1 MPLTRIDLVNL
12 ALSQAQL
19 DSSYQTKARGWL
31 NIVIDKLALRKNY
44 KFYYKTPST
53 DVPFVA
59 GVQEYGLPDD
69 FQRSDSCFIIQNGQ
83 VGTEVLI
90 VEPYRFDQLAFGN
103 ITGTPSAAVI
113 KVESQVIRFNTAPS
127 AGNNL
132 SYRLNY
138 YRSPQALTTDSTDDL
153 VVPDFE
159 DQDVLIQ
166 ELMRWAYEFTDDERY
181 EAKKMDIKEAHRDH
195 QRNMYESDGTGQMD
209 LARDI
214 FRSRTGSRRRG
225 SFNS

>member
-31 NIVIDKLALRKNY
+31 NVIIDRLALRRNY

-59 GVQEYGLPDD
+59 GVQEYALPLD
-69 FQRSDSCFIIQNGQ
+69 FQRSDSCFLVQNGQ
-83 VGTEVLI
+83 KGNEIMI
-90 VEPYRFDQLAFGN
+90 VEPYRFDQLDIGN
-103 ITGTPSAAVI
+103 VTGNPIAAVI
-113 KVESQVIRFNTAPS
+113 KLETQVIRFNTVPA
-127 AGNNL
+127 AGTTC

-138 YRSPQALTTDSTDDL
+138 WRSPQALTTDSTDDL

-159 DQDVLIQ
+159 DQDILIN
-166 ELMRWAYEFTDDERY
+166 ELMKWAYEFIDDERLGD
-181 EAKKMDIKEAHRDH
+181 KKMDIKEAHREH
-195 QRNMYESDGTGQMD
+195 QRNMYESDGTGQID
-209 LARDI
+209 LARDM
-214 FRSRTGSRRRG
+214 FRPRTNTRG
-225 SFNS
+225 RGNFNS